1 MNLTLCVRNKWVHTK
16 SLFTGI
22 IYSTTNEIKCYSV
35 KTWSKEWV
43 FYHTQTP
50 DQHSLPCKHC
60 SIAFLRAVTTE
71 AKMRKNWW
79 HIISFFSTKWLHC
92 EQMGLL
98 IWTFF
103 IRKPTINTL
112 SVQKL
117 VAKAL
122 WHCDLTKTNLK
133 AKTINQCEK
142 MCFLHKIATQEEI
155 EVCHQVKVQSS
166 SLCTRY
172 SIHQRI
178 LKMNK
183 LVIAH
188 CK

>member
-1 MNLTLCVRNKWVHTK
+1 MKWNA
-16 SLFTGI
+16 SAQ
-22 IYSTTNEIKCYSV
+22 
-35 KTWSKEWV
+35 TWSKEWV

-79 HIISFFSTKWLHC
+79 HIISFFSTKCLHC

-98 IWTFF
+98 IWNFF
-103 IRKPTINTL
+103 IRRPTINIL

-117 VAKAL
+117 VVKAL
-122 WHCDLTKTNLK
+122 WHYNLIGTYLYFKIINHRCVKRCVSCTKLQLK
-133 AKTINQCEK
+133 KKLKSVIKLRCR
-142 MCFLHKIATQEEI
+142 
-155 EVCHQVKVQSS
+155 SS
-166 SLCTRY
+166 FLCTKY

-183 LVIAH
+183 SVIAH
-188 CK
+188 CKSTAY